1 MKCWYGAVSAVVL
14 GVGVW
19 ESALRLGLISPA
31 ALAYPTEVLK
41 AVPNILSPWGNLAD
55 VGSTIY
61 RAVAAFLLSVPLGV
75 GAGVILFYVSPL
87 QTPGRFLVDFLRSV
101 PATALVPIF
110 LIIYGTGDS
119 TKIAVAAFS
128 SSLVICLATITGLD
142 SRNKTRLLVA
152 NLAGLRG
159 SLRVC
164 LVDIPEAA
172 PQLFLGLR
180 TGISLSLILVVVSEM
195 LIGSNRG
202 LGRVI
207 ADMQYTDDKGRM
219 YAAILA
225 TGAIGYA
232 LNVALKRFERLELWW
247 SLQR

>member
-1 MKCWYGAVSAVVL
+1 MKRWYGPASAL
-14 GVGVW
+14 GLALLVW
-19 ESALRLGLISPA
+19 ESALRFGFVSPA
-31 ALAYPTEVLK
+31 ALAYPMEVLK
-41 AVPNILSPWGNLAD
+41 AIPSMLSPQGNLAD
-55 VGSTIY
+55 LVSTIY
-61 RAVAAFLLSVPLGV
+61 RTVAAFLLSVPIGIGTGV
-75 GAGVILFYVSPL
+75 LLFYVTPL
-87 QTPGRFLVDFLRSV
+87 QVPGKFLVDFLRSV

-110 LIIYGTGDS
+110 LIVYGTGDS
-119 TKIAVAAFS
+119 TKIAAGSFS
-128 SSLVICLATITGLD
+128 SGLVICLATLTGLEG
-142 SRNKTRLLVA
+142 RNATRLLVA
-152 NLAGLRG
+152 DLAGLRG
-159 SLRVC
+159 SLRIL
-164 LVDIPEAA
+164 LVDVPEAA

-180 TGISLSLILVVVSEM
+180 TGVSLSLILVVVSEM

-232 LNVALKRFERLELWW
+232 FNVALKRFERLELWW